1 MTDAEDFEGPGRMQ
15 LFKQLFK
22 AEMSRK
28 LSNYKG
34 SSQVK
39 LKKSVS
45 YINIGLQKYIKHL
58 NNFF

>member
-1 MTDAEDFEGPGRMQ
+1 
-15 LFKQLFK
+15 
-22 AEMSRK
+22 MSRK

-58 NNFF
+58 NNFFGFILKTMKSKAFCF